1 MKITISMRRFLIDCY
16 LDYWNDFIT
25 IEGYASHYDISCEL
39 AENLINTGREFYNL
53 QHRAVS
59 NGKS

>member
-16 LDYWNDFIT
+16 LDFWNDFLT
-25 IEGYASHYDISCEL
+25 IEGYASHYNISYEL

-53 QHRAVS
+53 EK
-59 NGKS
+59 GGL